1 MLAALSD
8 RQARRPQ
15 MQSHDASGRAR
26 WTVML
31 HGVLPHHTMKGTH
44 AMNAITTAHRARL
57 RLVIVAAIL
66 ALAGLLTAAIT
77 GGPARAAGSRG
88 MSWAGKTRPVI
99 VLEHG
104 AWADSSS
111 WDGVIQILTGEGF
124 TVYAPPNPLRGL
136 ATDAAYLHDFL
147 TENAELA
154 GRPVVLVGHSYG
166 GAVITD
172 AAVGDP
178 EVKALVYVDAFIPA
192 KGESIGSLLLRPQ
205 GAGSCI
211 GGKLATVFNPVPFP
225 GAPKGDADL
234 YLLPDKFPGCF
245 ASGLSASEAAVLAAT
260 QRPLAANAATDVSGT
275 PAWKTIP
282 SWAVI
287 GTADKVIPPALLTF
301 MARRARARITDVDAG
316 HLSLIS
322 KAGAVARVIDQAA
335 WATSRKGRR

>member
-1 MLAALSD
+1 
-8 RQARRPQ
+8 
-15 MQSHDASGRAR
+15 
-26 WTVML
+26 
-31 HGVLPHHTMKGTH
+31 
-44 AMNAITTAHRARL
+44 MNATTTAHPTRL

-66 ALAGLLTAAIT
+66 ALAGLLAAAIVP
-77 GGPARAAGSRG
+77 GPARAADTRG
-88 MSWAGKTRPVI
+88 LRWATDTRPVI

-111 WDGVIQILTGEGF
+111 WDGVIRILAREGF

-136 ATDAAYLHDFL
+136 AADAAYLHDFL

-154 GRPVVLVGHSYG
+154 GKPVVLVGHSYG

-192 KGESIGSLLLRPQ
+192 KGESIGALLARPQ
-205 GAGSCI
+205 GVGSCI
-211 GGKLATVFNPVPFP
+211 GGNPATVFNPVPFP

-234 YLLPDKFPGCF
+234 YLLPSKFPGCF
-245 ASGLSASEAAVLAAT
+245 ASGLSASEAALLAAT
-260 QRPLAANAATDVSGT
+260 QRPLAANAATDGSGT

-282 SWAVI
+282 SWALV

-301 MARRARARITDVDAG
+301 MAHRAGAHITDVNAG

-322 KAGAVARVIDQAA
+322 KAGAVARVILKAA
-335 WATSRKGRR
+335 RATS

>member
-1 MLAALSD
+1 
-8 RQARRPQ
+8 
-15 MQSHDASGRAR
+15 
-26 WTVML
+26 
-31 HGVLPHHTMKGTH
+31 
-44 AMNAITTAHRARL
+44 MNVTTAHRARL
-57 RLVIVAAIL
+57 RLAIVVAIL
-66 ALAGLLTAAIT
+66 ALVGPLAAAVAD
-77 GGPARAAGSRG
+77 GPARAADGPALN
-88 MSWAGKTRPVI
+88 WAGKTRPVI

-111 WDGVIQILTGEGF
+111 WDAVIRILTSEGF

-136 ATDAAYLHDFL
+136 AADAAYLHDFL
-147 TENAELA
+147 TENAALA

-192 KGESIGSLLLRPQ
+192 KGESIGALLARPQ

-211 GGKLATVFNPVPFP
+211 GGNPATVFNPVAFP

-234 YLLPDKFPGCF
+234 YLQPGKFPGCF
-245 ASGLSASEAAVLAAT
+245 ASGLSATEAALLAAT

-275 PAWKTIP
+275 PAWETIP
-282 SWAVI
+282 SWAVV
-287 GTADKVIPPALLTF
+287 GTEDKVIPPALLTF
-301 MARRARARITDVDAG
+301 MAHRAHARTTDVDAG

-322 KAGAVARVIDQAA
+322 KAATVASVIALAA
-335 WATSRKGRR
+335 FATG